1 MLKLFTEVTEEEE
14 ETRGME
20 DILKAR
26 KKCGGQRA
34 QVQALTLK

>member
-26 KKCGGQRA
+26 KKNVGDGGHRCR
-34 QVQALTLK
+34 L